1 MKYLTWWCWGF
12 CIARIINYAYDP
24 KKNNQPTMNPEKN
37 NQPKMKSIEEQS
49 TYIEIYLYQQM
60 YIYR

>member
-1 MKYLTWWCWGF
+1 MILRCYVIF
-12 CIARIINYAYDP
+12 HAYDP
-24 KKNNQPTMNPEKN
+24 KKNNQPTMNPQKN
-37 NQPKMKSIEEQS
+37 NQPIMKSIEEQS